1 MSPYRYTEKEEEKV
15 SKVDAF
21 FNWLEYAFK
30 SVGRVFTPAVCFVS
44 LLTMGGCGVVNSC
57 YGISLTENERQR
69 YDRDHLTHW
78 EETNIDVQRRLDVRE
93 AELSS
98 KEKALQSKI
107 DTYEIIINLSPNF
120 TKEDREAQLKILK
133 QSKLK

>member
-44 LLTMGGCGVVNSC
+44 LLTMVGCCAVDSC
-57 YGISLTENERQR
+57 YGISLIENERQR

-78 EETNIDVQRRLDVRE
+78 EETNIEVQRVLDVRA
-93 AELSS
+93 AELNVR
-98 KEKALQSKI
+98 EANLQNKI
-107 DTYEIIINLSPNF
+107 TTFELIINLSPGL
-120 TKEDREAQLKILK
+120 TKEDRENQMKILK
-133 QSKLK
+133 QTNLK